1 MKLYIKQCRPFQVSL
16 GGQGFSDAWTPLE
29 DWQSEDNEKKLREK
43 YPDELLQKKDA
54 WSVLKFQ
61 YRYVEQDFRD
71 IDRYLNCLDDMAD
84 FLDEEDE
91 LGGLP
96 DGVLEAQEK
105 LYEYFVVL
113 YRLRKKQHKI

>member
-1 MKLYIKQCRPFQVSL
+1 MSYYK
-16 GGQGFSDAWTPLE
+16 
-29 DWQSEDNEKKLREK
+29 
-43 YPDELLQKKDA
+43 KKDA
-54 WSVLKFQ
+54 WSILKFQ

-113 YRLRKKQHKI
+113 YRLRKNNIKSEFDVRKEKRKWECMM

>member
-1 MKLYIKQCRPFQVSL
+1 MQEWIKK
-16 GGQGFSDAWTPLE
+16 SDVLDLLTLPPDIVIDHIYELKGIWMDE
-29 DWQSEDNEKKLREK
+29 DD
-43 YPDELLQKKDA
+43 DE
-54 WSVLKFQ
+54 
-61 YRYVEQDFRD
+61 DFRD

-91 LGGLP
+91 LSGLP
-96 DGVLEAQEK
+96 NGVLEAQEK

>member
-1 MKLYIKQCRPFQVSL
+1 MQEFIKK
-16 GGQGFSDAWTPLE
+16 SDVL
-29 DWQSEDNEKKLREK
+29 
-43 YPDELLQKKDA
+43 ELLSLPPDIIA
-54 WSVLKFQ
+54 DYIYELKGIWIDEDG
-61 YRYVEQDFRD
+61 REDFRN
-71 IDRYLNCLDDMAD
+71 IERYLECLDDMAD

-96 DGVLEAQEK
+96 NGVLEAQEK

>member
-1 MKLYIKQCRPFQVSL
+1 M
-16 GGQGFSDAWTPLE
+16 DE
-29 DWQSEDNEKKLREK
+29 DGSEDL
-43 YPDELLQKKDA
+43 
-54 WSVLKFQ
+54 
-61 YRYVEQDFRD
+61 RD
-71 IDRYLNCLDDMAD
+71 IDRYLNCLDDMGD

-91 LGGLP
+91 LSGLP